1 MTASPSMQYE
11 VTYQIGGEEHVDV
24 VEAPDAATAASRVRN
39 AHQTDD
45 GVFELLL
52 VHLIEDE
59 EATDTP
65 DATNESVVNSAT

>member
-1 MTASPSMQYE
+1 MNALPAMQYE

-59 EATDTP
+59 NGDPVPAD
-65 DATNESVVNSAT
+65 ESVAQSAS

>member
-1 MTASPSMQYE
+1 MQYE

-39 AHQTDD
+39 AHQTED

-59 EATDTP
+59 TEESEATDQ
-65 DATNESVVNSAT
+65 SVVNSAS

>member
-1 MTASPSMQYE
+1 MNAGPLMQYE

-45 GVFELLL
+45 GMFELML
-52 VHLIEDE
+52 VHLIEE
-59 EATDTP
+59 EDPEAP
-65 DATNESVVNSAT
+65 EASNEPVANSA

>member
-1 MTASPSMQYE
+1 MNSAPSMQYE

-24 VEAPDAATAASRVRN
+24 VEAPDAATAASRVRH

-45 GVFELLL
+45 GTFELLL

-59 EATDTP
+59 TEELEAAD
-65 DATNESVVNSAT
+65 ESVVNSAT

>member
-1 MTASPSMQYE
+1 MNSDQSMQYE

-45 GVFELLL
+45 GAFELLL

-59 EATDTP
+59 SEEGATD
-65 DATNESVVNSAT
+65 ESVVNSLS